1 MIETKKLFTFLKNNK
16 INFYTGVPDS
26 VLKNAKSYL
35 EKLKKTNHI
44 IASNEG
50 SAVAAAI
57 GYYLSTRK
65 LPCVY
70 FQNSGLGN
78 AINPLISI
86 AHKKVYSI
94 PLFLL
99 IGWRGAPGRKDEP
112 QHLAKGLI
120 TPKLLKLLNIRYCIL
135 NSKNDLKKLKK
146 LLNFAKK
153 NKVPVACLIKKDVL
167 FKEKKNV
174 KKNRVNLSK
183 GVKREDFIKIFL
195 KNLNSQSKIIST
207 TGFTSRELFQIRSHY
222 KFSKGKDFYMVGGM
236 GHSSMVALGISL
248 KTKKQVV
255 CLDGDGSLLMHMGS
269 LANIGFYA
277 SLNYKHVIFNNFCH
291 ESVGSQKT
299 NTENI
304 DIKSLALSMGYKK
317 YYHIKNKK
325 ELPKILKKF
334 FLCKGPCML
343 EVLTKNISMKNLVRP
358 KNLLEIKKNF
368 MAD

>member
-1 MIETKKLFTFLKNNK
+1 M
-16 INFYTGVPDS
+16 
-26 VLKNAKSYL
+26 
-35 EKLKKTNHI
+35 
-44 IASNEG
+44 
-50 SAVAAAI
+50 
-57 GYYLSTRK
+57 
-65 LPCVY
+65 
-70 FQNSGLGN
+70 
-78 AINPLISI
+78 
-86 AHKKVYSI
+86 
-94 PLFLL
+94 
-99 IGWRGAPGRKDEP
+99 
-112 QHLAKGLI
+112 
-120 TPKLLKLLNIRYCIL
+120 LNIRYCTL
-135 NSKNDLKKLKK
+135 NSEKDFKKLKK
-146 LLNFAKK
+146 LLIYANK
-153 NKVPVACLIKKDVL
+153 NNVAVACLIKKDVL
-167 FKEKKNV
+167 FKKKDSIEKKALNT
-174 KKNRVNLSK
+174 SK
-183 GVKREDFIKIFL
+183 GIKREDFIKIFL